1 MPAPVAMFVYKR
13 ADHAQK
19 TLAALAAND
28 GAAETDLIVFC
39 DGARGANDAQAVMQT
54 RRVVQGAGG
63 FKSLSIRERPEN
75 LGLAQNI
82 VQGVGEI
89 LDAHGRVIV
98 LEDDLIT
105 APGFLTYMNLALD
118 RYRDEPDAWHIS
130 GWNYPM
136 DPNDIADAFFW
147 SVMNCWGWA
156 TWADRWQHLKLDPKG
171 FVDAFSTHQIRDFN
185 LGDRVDFWNQME
197 RNAAGDLSSWA
208 IFWYAT
214 VFKNQGL
221 CLNPSQ
227 SLVSNIGLDGS
238 GENSGRQAGDI
249 SELPE
254 QRSFALPAEV
264 RIDNAAVAR
273 VVTAIAASHR
283 RPHSYR
289 WRLRR
294 RRWKKYGL
302 FG

>member
-1 MPAPVAMFVYKR
+1 MPAPVALFVYKR
-13 ADHAQK
+13 ADHARK

-39 DGARGANDAQAVMQT
+39 DGARGADDAQAVMQT

-89 LDAHGRVIV
+89 LEAHGRVIV

-105 APGFLTYMNLALD
+105 APGFLTYMNQALD
-118 RYRDEPDAWHIS
+118 RYQDEPDAWHIS
-130 GWNYPM
+130 GWNYPVDASDM
-136 DPNDIADAFFW
+136 ADAFFW

-156 TWADRWQHLKLDPKG
+156 TWADRWQHLKLDPKV

>member
-1 MPAPVAMFVYKR
+1 MPAPVALFVYKR
-13 ADHAQK
+13 ADHARK

-39 DGARGANDAQAVMQT
+39 DGARGADDAQAVMQT

-89 LDAHGRVIV
+89 LEAHGRVIV

-105 APGFLTYMNLALD
+105 APGFLTYMNQALD
-118 RYRDEPDAWHIS
+118 RYQDEPDAWHIS
-130 GWNYPM
+130 GWNYPV
-136 DPNDIADAFFW
+136 DASDIADAFFW

-156 TWADRWQHLKLDPKG
+156 TWADRWQHLKLDPKV